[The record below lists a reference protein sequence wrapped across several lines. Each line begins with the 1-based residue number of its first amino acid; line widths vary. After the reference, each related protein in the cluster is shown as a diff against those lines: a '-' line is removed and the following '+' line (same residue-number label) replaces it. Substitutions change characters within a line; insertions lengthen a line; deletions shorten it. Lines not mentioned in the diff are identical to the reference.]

1 MEAYENFALNGCV
14 DAARLSIVSKYMT
27 AGCSLLVHNMLAIIA
42 EDDSR
47 INYYDNVDP
56 NDVVKVSKILLAD
69 SMANAHAFWNNTYLG
84 YKRVRDGKTMYY
96 VKDTYGINSVSAW

>member
-1 MEAYENFALNGCV
+1 MEAFENYSLNGCLDV
-14 DAARLSIVSKYMT
+14 GRLSIVAKYMT
-27 AGCSLLVHNMLAIIA
+27 TGGLLVHNMLAIIA
-42 EDDSR
+42 EDDSQ

-96 VKDTYGINSVSAW
+96 VKDTYGINNISAW